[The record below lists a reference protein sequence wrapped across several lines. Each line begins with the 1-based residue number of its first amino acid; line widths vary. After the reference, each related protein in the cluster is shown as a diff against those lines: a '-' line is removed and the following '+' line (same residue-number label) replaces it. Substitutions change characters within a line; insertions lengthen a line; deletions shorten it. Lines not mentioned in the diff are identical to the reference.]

1 VLTQHNQLEA
11 IMAKPVI
18 TQEMIYLYDEYTH
31 APLPRRVF
39 LRRLAAL
46 AGSTA
51 AATAIL
57 PYIETSRA
65 AAAIVAVDDARI
77 ETSHMTYPGSSG
89 PVKAYLAKAKEG
101 AARRG
106 SVIVIHENRGLS
118 PHIEDV
124 ARRAALEGFVAVA
137 PDLLSYQGG
146 TPAND
151 DDARAA
157 FAKMDRAVAV
167 KDAAAAIAY
176 LKGRPDSNGKVGM
189 VGFCWGGG
197 TVIRVATI
205 APDLVAAVP
214 FYGDPPPADDVKK
227 IKAKMLMHY
236 AALDQRINAMVP
248 AYEAALKEAHIPYT
262 MYIYEGVNH
271 AFHNDTAG
279 ERYGEAQAKLAW
291 SRTVAFFKENL
302 S

>member
-1 VLTQHNQLEA
+1 V
-11 IMAKPVI
+11 AKPVI

-51 AATAIL
+51 AAMAIL

-65 AAAIVAVDDARI
+65 AAAIIAADDARLD
-77 ETSHMTYPGSSG
+77 TSRITYPGSSG
-89 PVKAYLAKAKEG
+89 PVKAYLAKPKSGPAKM
-101 AARRG
+101 G

-146 TPAND
+146 TPPS
-151 DDARAA
+151 DDAAREA
-157 FAKMDRAVAV
+157 FAKMDRAIAV
-167 KDAAAAIAY
+167 KDAAAAVAY
-176 LKGRPDSNGKVGM
+176 LKGRPDSNGKVGA

-197 TVIRVATI
+197 TVIRVAAI
-205 APDLVAAVP
+205 APDLAAAVP
-214 FYGDPPPADDVKK
+214 FYGDPPPAAEVKN

-248 AYEAALKEAHIPYT
+248 AYEAALKEAKVAYT
-262 MYIYEGVNH
+262 AYTYEGVNH